1 MKTYKLFLFI
11 AVLSAVLFSSCTTSK
26 RDLNPK
32 ELIGG
37 FELLK
42 AFSGV
47 PPKLISRK
55 LLVSFCIYICLRN
68 AVLMVIKIKSY
79 GV

>member
-1 MKTYKLFLFI
+1 MKTNFFLLKALF

-47 PPKLISRK
+47 
-55 LLVSFCIYICLRN
+55 LLN
-68 AVLMVIKIKSY
+68 
-79 GV
+79 

>member
-11 AVLSAVLFSSCTTSK
+11 AVLPAVLFSFCTASK

-37 FELLK
+37 LELLT
-42 AFSGV
+42 AS
-47 PPKLISRK
+47 S
-55 LLVSFCIYICLRN
+55 C
-68 AVLMVIKIKSY
+68 VLPS
-79 GV
+79 

>member
-47 PPKLISRK
+47 
-55 LLVSFCIYICLRN
+55 LLN
-68 AVLMVIKIKSY
+68 
-79 GV
+79 